1 MASQVYV
8 KVVGFRDVERHAIN
22 TVFRLSLDRAAKYAL
37 WTPDTPSAPNLI
49 LLDADSYEGGL
60 ELASSTFNPHLKLI
74 CVGEHPP
81 EKAWRSFN
89 RPLNWSAIV
98 HAMDQLFTGSE
109 GTDFD
114 FDTGESSASIPPP
127 GVRASL
133 LVDTSKDQRMYLRAR
148 LALAG
153 FIEVKE
159 ALNSGQAIEL
169 ARQRHYDAVIVN
181 LDQPEIDGWA
191 LVDRLMALEPAIGS
205 IILSSRNTTWLLQE
219 RAELAGCRGVLEIPF
234 DPLQIKALLSKI

>member
-1 MASQVYV
+1 M
-8 KVVGFRDVERHAIN
+8 
-22 TVFRLSLDRAAKYAL
+22 
-37 WTPDTPSAPNLI
+37 
-49 LLDADSYEGGL
+49 
-60 ELASSTFNPHLKLI
+60 
-74 CVGEHPP
+74 
-81 EKAWRSFN
+81 
-89 RPLNWSAIV
+89 
-98 HAMDQLFTGSE
+98 
-109 GTDFD
+109 
-114 FDTGESSASIPPP
+114 
-127 GVRASL
+127 
-133 LVDTSKDQRMYLRAR
+133 
-148 LALAG
+148 AG